1 MRVVTFKVEE
11 ELLELLDRYAI
22 KYGLNRS
29 EAIRKAI
36 EKMVRDEL
44 SKETIP
50 VARVEKI
57 KLWGECGML
66 RAFWKEKFRE
76 CNDFVCL
83 SAVINQCYDYCLQRS
98 SYDPSQIDE
107 CMSMCNELF
116 EENARDL

>member
-11 ELLELLDRYAI
+11 DLLELLDRYAI

-44 SKETIP
+44 SKETVP

-57 KLWGECGML
+57 RL
-66 RAFWKEKFRE
+66 
-76 CNDFVCL
+76 
-83 SAVINQCYDYCLQRS
+83 
-98 SYDPSQIDE
+98 
-107 CMSMCNELF
+107 
-116 EENARDL
+116 